1 MFYVLFLFMSG
12 VNIFIFSQDLRF
24 RTESL
29 PLTQSQPLDFAS
41 SCWVLGFNVVE
52 SCYHFENKGIFLELF
67 MFLHLTI

>member
-12 VNIFIFSQDLRF
+12 VNIFIFSQDLRS

-41 SCWVLGFNVVE
+41 SCWVLDFNVVISRYLAE
-52 SCYHFENKGIFLELF
+52 SKGILLELF